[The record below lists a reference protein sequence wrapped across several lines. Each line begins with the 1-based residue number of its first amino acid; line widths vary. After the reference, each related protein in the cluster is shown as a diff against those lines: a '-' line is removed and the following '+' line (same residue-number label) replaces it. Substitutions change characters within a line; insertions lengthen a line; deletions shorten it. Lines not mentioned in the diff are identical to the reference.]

1 MKIFRRILFII
12 LCITLVVIAAGYV
25 LPRNIH
31 VERKLVMNVSQKT
44 IYNQVNTLKNWPKW
58 LPWLQKDTS
67 LRIVY
72 SGPESG
78 VGATL
83 KWLSSDKNIG
93 NGSVSIISGV
103 TSDSLEV
110 IFDFAGKG
118 KSTGKFIFLKEN
130 QGITVTYSLASD
142 LGMNPISRWFGL
154 FSDRLIGPDIEQS
167 LYNLNEL
174 VQDTEAIYGYGI
186 ADYEL
191 PARTL
196 ITIRDTASPGTVTPK
211 LASMFNRISFF
222 LKKKNLSPIG
232 NPIAVFHKYSNQ
244 GFDIEAG
251 LPVTSIIDI
260 PEGSDLIC
268 SEKAAERTLMIKYF
282 GSYKMIFSAYI
293 ALQNY
298 IDNNELQRNGPGW
311 EEYLT
316 NPAIEAD
323 SNKRQTNI
331 YYPIK

>member
-1 MKIFRRILFII
+1 MKLFRRILLII
-12 LCITLVVIAAGYV
+12 LCIALVVIAVGYV
-25 LPRNIH
+25 LPRKVH
-31 VERKLVMNVSQKT
+31 VERKLLIHASQKT
-44 IYNQVNTLKNWPKW
+44 IYKQVNTLKNWTKW
-58 LPWLQKDTS
+58 LPWLQEDTS
-67 LRIVY
+67 LHILC
-72 SGPESG
+72 SIPESG

-93 NGSVSIISGV
+93 NGSISIISDV
-103 TSDSLEV
+103 VPDSLEV
-110 IFDFAGKG
+110 VFDFAEKG
-118 KSTGKFIFLKEN
+118 KSTGKFIFRKEN
-130 QGITVTYSLASD
+130 EGIIVTYSLASD

-167 LYNLNEL
+167 LYNLKEL
-174 VQDTEAIYGYGI
+174 VQDTKAIYRYEI
-186 ADYEL
+186 VDYEL

-196 ITIRDTASPGTVTPK
+196 ITIRDTASPETVTPK
-211 LASMFNRISFF
+211 LASMYKKISFF
-222 LKKKNLSPIG
+222 LKSKNLSPNG
-232 NPIAVFHKYSNQ
+232 NPTAMFHKYSIL

-251 LPVTSIIDI
+251 LPVFAKISV
-260 PEGSDLIC
+260 PEGLNC
-268 SEKAAERTLMIKYF
+268 SEKEAERTVMVKYF
-282 GSYKMIFSAYI
+282 GPYKMISSAYI

-316 NPAIEAD
+316 NPTIEAD

>member
-1 MKIFRRILFII
+1 MKIFRRILLII
-12 LCITLVVIAAGYV
+12 LCIALVVIAVGYV
-25 LPRNIH
+25 LPRNVH

-44 IYNQVNTLKNWPKW
+44 IFNQVNTLRNWTKW
-58 LPWLQKDTS
+58 LPWLQIDTS
-67 LRIVY
+67 LRIRY

-83 KWLSSDKNIG
+83 KWLSSDKNVG
-93 NGSVSIISGV
+93 NGSISIISGV
-103 TSDSLEV
+103 VSDSLEV
-110 IFDFAGKG
+110 VFDFAGKG
-118 KSTGKFIFLKEN
+118 KSTGKFVFIKEN
-130 QGITVTYSLASD
+130 EGILVTYSLASD

-154 FSDRLIGPDIEQS
+154 FSDRLIGPDIEQG
-167 LYNLNEL
+167 LYNLKEL
-174 VQDTEAIYGYGI
+174 VHDTKAIYGYEI
-186 ADYEL
+186 VDYEL

-196 ITIRDTASPGTVTPK
+196 ITIRDTASPETVTPK
-211 LASMFNRISFF
+211 LASMYKKISLF
-222 LKKKNLSPIG
+222 LKSKNLSPSG
-232 NPIAVFHKYSNQ
+232 NPMAVFHKYSNQ

-251 LPVTSIIDI
+251 LPVSSIIAVT
-260 PEGSDLIC
+260 EGLNC
-268 SEKAAERTLMIKYF
+268 SGKEAERTLMIKYF
-282 GSYKMIFSAYI
+282 GSYKMISSAYI
-293 ALQNY
+293 ALQTF

>member
-1 MKIFRRILFII
+1 MKIFRRILLII
-12 LCITLVVIAAGYV
+12 LCIALLVIAAGYV
-25 LPRNIH
+25 LPRNVH

-44 IYNQVNTLKNWPKW
+44 IFNQVNTLKNWTKW

-67 LRIVY
+67 LHILC

-93 NGSVSIISGV
+93 SGSVSIISGIV
-103 TSDSLEV
+103 SDSLEV
-110 IFDFAGKG
+110 VFDFAEKG
-118 KSTGKFIFLKEN
+118 KSTGKFIFLKANE
-130 QGITVTYSLASD
+130 GIIVTYILASD

-167 LYNLNEL
+167 LYNLKEL
-174 VQDTEAIYGYGI
+174 VHDTKAIYGYEI
-186 ADYEL
+186 VDYKL

-196 ITIRDTASPGTVTPK
+196 ITIRDTASPETVTPK
-211 LASMFNRISFF
+211 LALTYKKISLF
-222 LKKKNLSPIG
+222 LKSKNLSPSG
-232 NPIAVFHKYSNQ
+232 NPMAVFHQYSNQ

-251 LPVTSIIDI
+251 LPVISIIAV
-260 PEGSDLIC
+260 PEGLNC
-268 SEKAAERTLMIKYF
+268 SEREAERTLMIKYI
-282 GSYKMIFSAYI
+282 GSYKMISSAYI

-298 IDNNELQRNGPGW
+298 VDNNELQRNGPGW

-316 NPAIEAD
+316 NPTIEAD